1 MDLIT
6 IQNALKNLYLSL
18 GGDAVTVRDTDD
30 VNTIIDAI
38 TGLKLGAAI
47 TGGKELPAFPDED
60 GTYTMQLV
68 MDDGAATFTWEAVT
82 PAEP

>member
-18 GGDAVTVRDTDD
+18 GGDAVAVRDTDG

-38 TGLKLGAAI
+38 TGLKLGAEI
-47 TGGKELPAFPDED
+47 SGGKELPALPETD
-60 GTYTMQLV
+60 GTYTLQLV
-68 MDDGAATFTWEAVT
+68 MDDGAATLTWEA
-82 PAEP
+82 AE